1 MLLTDLVFGLKSD
14 SYLIATFGASRVSN
28 AAINL
33 LLYLKIPMGF
43 IFYGSQTPSHRL
55 FFFST
60 SLKN

>member
-43 IFYGSQTPSHRL
+43 IFYGSQTPSHQ
-55 FFFST
+55 S
-60 SLKN
+60 